1 MKKNLTK
8 KIPLFGTS
16 KKNRSAR
23 AIKMTAVSRRDLSS
37 ETQSRRKPFP
47 KKKRSRRP
55 ESVEKPS
62 FFYGFLYAGNSAAT
76 RRQLGGNP
84 PGKDNL
90 APAED
95 LHNKN
100 PSLALSGKKG
110 RSANRAGGTQEH
122 KGPGRIHIY
131 FCKFLFSQIC

>member
-1 MKKNLTK
+1 MYRLRFSAILGIFIFFKVR
-8 KIPLFGTS
+8 
-16 KKNRSAR
+16 KKNRSVR
-23 AIKMTAVSRRDLSS
+23 TIKMTAVSCRDLSS

-55 ESVEKPS
+55 ESVEKHKL
-62 FFYGFLYAGNSAAT
+62 FIGFLYDRNPAAT
-76 RRQLGGNP
+76 RPQLAGNP

-100 PSLALSGKKG
+100 PSLALSGKK
-110 RSANRAGGTQEH
+110 H
-122 KGPGRIHIY
+122 LP
-131 FCKFLFSQIC
+131 LFYESY